1 MLRKKFQHFAVH
13 CRKYTVV
20 KKLTQ
25 IFILI
30 SITALSCNTFKIPD
44 YKEFRN
50 LKFESIGFSESVVS
64 MELVYNNP
72 NRIGFQVKKTEC
84 DVYIDDV
91 YLGRAISDTLINVAR
106 KSDFVIPLKIK
117 TDMKNVFKNA
127 WSALTNKTVLVRA
140 TGTIT
145 AGVAG
150 IFKTIPLAYE
160 GRHETSMFVPQP

>member
-13 CRKYTVV
+13 CSKYTIV
-20 KKLTQ
+20 KKLTLAWL
-25 IFILI
+25 LI
-30 SITALSCNTFKIPD
+30 CLTAISCNTFKIPD

-91 YLGRAISDTLINVAR
+91 YLGRAISDTLINVAK